1 MKKTRILSLVLALLM
16 CIGTVTIFS
25 SCAKKDGD
33 VRLSRK
39 VLEIDLSDYALVYA
53 ENANN
58 KDGTTFRN
66 AVVDFGNKIQEV
78 TGLRKT
84 PVTQARADDS
94 RGGKEILIGLTDRD
108 ESVKAY
114 EKIKGHGF
122 TIEVTENKIVIVGT
136 TRLLTLSAVQYFAKN
151 YLTSETPN
159 AVISVNQT
167 AKASKLEMITL
178 GANDVLDMRI
188 VYDNDLDDVPG
199 AEYGSLEGA
208 REGFGYDYV
217 YERADELRTYLVK
230 ATGVNGSAYSL
241 KNDSQAA
248 EGAEVIMGITNRDA
262 CASALSKLGAAQ
274 YGVFAENGNIVAT
287 AWSDVG
293 LQLVSDMFI
302 DLVKESKVVD
312 EDDETK
318 FSYLFPANF
327 ELIRTCNNNWVL
339 DFPKPQSENISLFNA
354 MDCSDGAFQHLYRGS
369 GVNMAAFDA
378 YCEQLR
384 LAGYEAV
391 SGPRVVEGSAFATFT
406 NKFKNVMLH
415 VSFDAFS
422 HAAELKDTS
431 YANTQNPEQYPI
443 VFTDAAD
450 SYAQPSLRIISTK
463 LDNAYMDEAL
473 FDKKNGMLVGDGLT
487 DAAIVAVKLDN
498 DVEKSVGTGYVIM
511 LEDASFIVI
520 DGGAKGAVHEDGEAQ
535 NIFNILSSL
544 HAEYAT
550 GTAIHIRAWVNSHAH
565 GDHTQAFYRFA
576 KNYGKG
582 QGGISVQLDYVIA
595 SYPSAS
601 MSYNTAEGSDTP
613 YSSLMEK
620 DSLISFFSKA
630 PKIIEPRTG
639 QLLYFPGLVI
649 EVLFTNEDLNPQG
662 IVTGNDASTLLRFTL
677 TPATKKGPEKDAAVS
692 FMWTGDMYRYGGQ
705 WACAMYGSYLKSDMV
720 ALSHHGGPGAE
731 EQFYDFVDADVL
743 WWPNEA
749 NAICGSKGTLTSP
762 AGSYMNPNT
771 KDWYSKVDQH
781 AFAISDYIL
790 TATDY
795 NLALF
800 LGVDGP
806 LFNEIKNIDKGVKN
820 IVVSNAH
827 DHRNFLYKN
836 LLSPAE

>member
-16 CIGTVTIFS
+16 CVGMATVFS

-53 ENANN
+53 ENDNN

-66 AVVDFGNKIQEV
+66 AVVDFGNKIQET

-84 PVTQARADDS
+84 PVAQARADDS

-122 TIEVTENKIVIVGT
+122 TIEVTDNKIVIVGT

-151 YLTSETPN
+151 YLTAETPN
-159 AVISVNQT
+159 TVISVNKT
-167 AKASKLEMITL
+167 AKAKKLDMITL
-178 GANDVLDMRI
+178 GATDVLDMKI
-188 VYDNDLDDVPG
+188 VYDNDMDDTPG

-217 YERADELRTYLVK
+217 YERAEELRTYLVK
-230 ATGVNGSAYSL
+230 ATGVNGSSYSL
-241 KNDSQAA
+241 KNDTQAA
-248 EGAEVIMGITNRDA
+248 DGAEIIMGITNRDA
-262 CASALSKLGAAQ
+262 CASVLSKLSVAQ
-274 YGVFAENGNIVAT
+274 YGVFTQDGNIVAT

-312 EDDETK
+312 EEDETK
-318 FSYLFPANF
+318 VSYLFPANF
-327 ELIRTCNNNWVL
+327 ELIRTCNNDWVL
-339 DFPKPQSENISLFNA
+339 DFPKPEGENISLFNT

-384 LAGYEAV
+384 IDGYTAV
-391 SGPRVVEGSAFATFT
+391 SGPFKVEGSAFATYT
-406 NKFKNVMLH
+406 NKYKNVMVH
-415 VSFDAFS
+415 VSLDAFS
-422 HAAELKDTS
+422 HAAELNATS
-431 YANTQNPEQYPI
+431 YANSQNPSQYPI
-443 VFTDAAD
+443 VFTGAAD
-450 SYAQPSLRIISTK
+450 SHAQPGLRIISTK
-463 LDNAYMDEAL
+463 LDNAYIDETL
-473 FDKKNGMLVGDGLT
+473 FEKKNTMVTNRLT
-487 DAAIVAVKLDN
+487 DAAVVAVKLDAE
-498 DVEKSVGTGYVIM
+498 VEKSVGTGYVIM

-520 DGGAKGAVHEDGEAQ
+520 DGGARGDVNKDGEAD

-550 GTAIHIRAWVNSHAH
+550 GAAIHIRAWVNSHAH
-565 GDHTQAFYRFA
+565 SDHTAAFYRFA
-576 KNYGKG
+576 EKYGKG
-582 QGGISVQLDYVIA
+582 QGGISVNLDYVIA
-595 SYPSAS
+595 SYPSKT
-601 MSYNTAEGSDTP
+601 MSYNTAEGGDTP
-613 YSSLMEK
+613 YESVKNGLLK
-620 DSLISFFSKA
+620 SFKTE

-639 QLLYFPGLVI
+639 QRLYFPGLVI

-677 TPATKKGPEKDAAVS
+677 TPTTKKGPQKDAAVS

-705 WACAMYGSYLKSDMV
+705 WACAMYGDYLKSDMV
-720 ALSHHGGPGAE
+720 ALGHHGGPSIE
-731 EQFYDFVDADVL
+731 EQFYDFVDADIL

-749 NAICGSKGTLTSP
+749 ISVCGAGTMT
-762 AGSYMNPNT
+762 NPT
-771 KDWYSKVDQH
+771 GGYLKRSDWNSKVDQH
-781 AFAISDYIL
+781 AFAISDYIF

-795 NLALF
+795 NIALF
-800 LGVDGP
+800 FGVDGP
-806 LFNEIKNIDKGVKN
+806 LFDEIKDITNGVKELR
-820 IVVSNAH
+820 VSTDH
-827 DHRNFLYKN
+827 DHRNFCYKH
-836 LLSPAE
+836 LLSAQ